1 MGEPMTEAQKRSSL
15 ALRDYFAA
23 MALEGSLA
31 NQGTRILPT
40 GPTRFEI
47 AKAMAAWS
55 YVVADAM
62 LAAREQP
69 EVQPAAITE
78 P

>member
-1 MGEPMTEAQKRSSL
+1 MTEAQKRSSL

-31 NQGTRILPT
+31 NPATRILPAN
-40 GPTRFEI
+40 PARYEN
-47 AKAMAAWS
+47 AKQMAGWS

-69 EVQPAAITE
+69 EVQAAAITE